1 MRQDRVEDKYLILKK
16 YVTLSTISFY
26 NMNALGI
33 GQMILYL
40 AIFMPKYTV
49 NSMKFKKAVPTALA

>member
-1 MRQDRVEDKYLILKK
+1 MDDPLPHNSFASSERLDNIADMIDQLLINSYLILKK

-33 GQMILYL
+33 GQMIL
-40 AIFMPKYTV
+40 
-49 NSMKFKKAVPTALA
+49 